1 MKFIIE
7 ERTKYRLIG
16 VIVLLSIAAVFIPA
30 ITKQSS
36 QRYEENVSLSVRLP
50 AKPVLPNV
58 RVTEE
63 KALFKTIKVAQIKPM
78 PVEET
83 PHVNTLVKA
92 LPLSD
97 KPVAVALKEPVL
109 TESVSVIA
117 PVRQMPELA
126 NTPSAQPSPTLDKR
140 AVLNKKG
147 TYAVQL
153 ASFSQQSNA
162 QSLVTRLRSKG
173 YKASYNQSKGKQGPL
188 YKVIVGELS
197 KKDEAQILQKQLAAM
212 TQLNGFVIKTRI
224 S

>member
-50 AKPVLPNV
+50 EKPLLPSV
-58 RVTEE
+58 AVTEE
-63 KALFKTIKVAQIKPM
+63 KALFKTIKVAKKTPL
-78 PVEET
+78 PVEEAPQLST
-83 PHVNTLVKA
+83 HVKA
-92 LPLSD
+92 EPLGG
-97 KPVAVALKEPVL
+97 KPVALALKEPVL
-109 TESVSVIA
+109 NEAVSVIV
-117 PVRQMPELA
+117 PVRRIAEMA
-126 NTPSAQPSPTLDKR
+126 NPSSAQSNLTLDKK
-140 AVLNKKG
+140 ASLSKKG

-173 YKASYNQSKGKQGPL
+173 YKATYNQSKGKQGPI

-197 KKDEAQILQKQLAAM
+197 KKDEAQILKKQLAEI
-212 TQLNGFVIKTRI
+212 TQLTGFIIKTRI